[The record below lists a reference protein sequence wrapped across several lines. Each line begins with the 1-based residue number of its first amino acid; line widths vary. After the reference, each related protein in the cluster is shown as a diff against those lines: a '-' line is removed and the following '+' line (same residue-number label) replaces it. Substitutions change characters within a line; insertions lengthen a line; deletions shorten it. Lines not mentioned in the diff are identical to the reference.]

1 MDVNKH
7 SNNKLSSKDKNINN
21 RTKTLSSYLPKDVL
35 EEIDINDSSKTN
47 SLSKNSSSD
56 KSMDKTTKSQTNNNN
71 GNNNISD
78 SNNSNNTNSNNSGSN
93 NNKRDNSN
101 SSGNI
106 SGNSNNN
113 ERQMNRKIYNSHPK
127 KQSYQINPKLFKNLL
142 PHNYFTNTVVD
153 NSNIS
158 ESKNANNNRNDIN
171 KINNSFNGNN
181 LNINISGINNNIN
194 GTNSIDMNGI
204 SNHEINVIE
213 ENNNKLSKTKIENI
227 NKCYKEGNE
236 ENEINGKDISTKWKD
251 SSKKLHKNGRYS
263 NLNLN
268 HYQNFNFSNGL
279 GELNNSM
286 NTFGNN
292 PNNINHNINAKMNHG
307 QINNIYKR
315 INNNLN
321 DKLINGFNNN
331 GMDIGFSNIIARK
344 RNIYNRKKNN
354 LDINIINNQINS
366 GLNNSH
372 RINNINH
379 NNNPNFNYINTIN
392 NNSGHS
398 MNGNNLNLYNIYQ
411 INKQHILPYNIPN
424 LTSSLDLYQI
434 NEFKSN
440 NLGNFRDINIYGNTN
455 INNSNSKNV
464 NDIYNKLYKLS
475 NLNTNNFNNVNLLNY
490 NPTYNLNLEFNKNN
504 PKINRNHNHNQN
516 HMSHNISKNATTNT
530 KIEITDSEIDYLFS
544 QLYILPK
551 EVCLLLYII
560 NKKGI
565 PYFISLSKTIKGSKY
580 LQNILMTNPPK
591 EVEIDYITKI
601 ICSNYKSIMCDYYGN
616 YFLQKFFR
624 FCNNKHRIDILN
636 SIKKD
641 YINIANDIC
650 GNHSLQCLISLQNTN
665 EEKELLKFCIQNNL
679 KELCYGGNS
688 SHVISKII
696 KILKENERQYINT
709 YIINDLINL
718 CVDSNGICIV
728 KEFIYN
734 VKSNFYIKLLIS
746 NFEKETTKLTL
757 NQFGNFV
764 IQEVIKFFGYN
775 YCKNIIKN
783 LINDIVNFSIS
794 KFSSNVIDFLIEY
807 LSKKQFFKFCKVL
820 KKIFLKE
827 SNFKEMIKNKYSI
840 YVIENCLSLLIKIN
854 ENYYINSLKNNL
866 GSNFN
871 YSKNSKKS
879 KNDLKNSM
887 SDTESEEEKEAKGIN
902 TDEQNK
908 EEYSYQ
914 DFCKLKIQIFQFI
927 ENNSAAKEKKKI
939 LALIKENKYK
949 TKK

>member
-1 MDVNKH
+1 MDVNRH
-7 SNNKLSSKDKNINN
+7 NNNKQAPKDKNIND
-21 RTKTLSSYLPKDVL
+21 RAKMLSSFLPKDVL

-71 GNNNISD
+71 GNNNNSD
-78 SNNSNNTNSNNSGSN
+78 SNNSNNTNSNKSSSN

-113 ERQMNRKIYNSHPK
+113 EKQMNRKIYNSHPK

-153 NSNIS
+153 NSYIS
-158 ESKNANNNRNDIN
+158 ESKNANNNRIDIN

-194 GTNSIDMNGI
+194 GINSINMNGI
-204 SNHEINVIE
+204 NNHEINAIG
-213 ENNNKLSKTKIENI
+213 ENDNKLNETKIENI

-236 ENEINGKDISTKWKD
+236 VDERNGKDISKKWKD

-268 HYQNFNFSNGL
+268 PYHNLNYSNGF

-292 PNNINHNINAKMNHG
+292 HKNINHNISAKISHG

-315 INNNLN
+315 MNNNMN

-331 GMDIGFSNIIARK
+331 GINNGFSNIIARK
-344 RNIYNRKKNN
+344 NLNINM
-354 LDINIINNQINS
+354 INKQING

-372 RINNINH
+372 RINNLNSNINH
-379 NNNPNFNYINTIN
+379 NVNPNINYINTIN
-392 NNSGHS
+392 NNLVHS
-398 MNGNNLNLYNIYQ
+398 MNGNDLNLYNIYQ
-411 INKQHILPYNIPN
+411 INKQHTLPYNIPN
-424 LTSSLDLYQI
+424 LTLSLDLYQI

-440 NLGNFRDINIYGNTN
+440 NLGNFRDINIYGNN
-455 INNSNSKNV
+455 FINNNISKNT

-475 NLNTNNFNNVNLLNY
+475 NINTNNFKNANLINY
-490 NPTYNLNLEFNKNN
+490 NPTYNLNIDFNKNN
-504 PKINRNHNHNQN
+504 PKINRNYNHNQN
-516 HMSHNISKNATTNT
+516 HMNNNISKNITTAKN
-530 KIEITDSEIDYLFS
+530 EITDSEIDYLFS
-544 QLYILPK
+544 QLYTLPK

-601 ICSNYKSIMCDYYGN
+601 ICSNYKAIMCDYYGN

-665 EEKELLKFCIQNNL
+665 EEKELLKLCIQNNL

-783 LINDIVNFSIS
+783 LINNIVNFSIS

-807 LSKKQFFKFCKVL
+807 LSKKQIFIFCKVL

-879 KNDLKNSM
+879 KNDLKNSI
-887 SDTESEEEKEAKGIN
+887 SDSDSESEEEKETKGIS
-902 TDEQNK
+902 TDERNK

-914 DFCKLKIQIFQFI
+914 NFCKLKVQIFQFI

-949 TKK
+949 IKK